1 MNQYTVFLSFKSNR
15 TFFEYVYRIIFWMKK
30 KSHNLR
36 TNFWNLRTNFWN
48 FRPLCVGEI
57 SCVNSLMIGST
68 FKSSDIWG
76 QTILS
81 HRNRSHVWLKAS
93 IWLIRKE
100 TFSSN
105 YGRFLLSICTL
116 ICTIW
121 LDLHL
126 MKDHAFKHAEAI
138 LCTPQKHTT
147 CN

>member
-81 HRNRSHVWLKAS
+81 HKNRSRVWLKAS
-93 IWLIRKE
+93 ICLIEKE
-100 TFSSN
+100 NIFSLLIIVFSWHPVPID
-105 YGRFLLSICTL
+105 GRLCIKN
-116 ICTIW
+116 ITIN
-121 LDLHL
+121 DY
-126 MKDHAFKHAEAI
+126 F
-138 LCTPQKHTT
+138 HTRM
-147 CN
+147 

>member
-1 MNQYTVFLSFKSNR
+1 MNQYTVILSIKSNR
-15 TFFEYVYRIIFWMKK
+15 TLLWYMESYFEWKNLKICGQISQNLLFVDKFWK
-30 KSHNLR
+30 
-36 TNFWNLRTNFWN
+36 

-126 MKDHAFKHAEAI
+126 MKDHAFKHG
-138 LCTPQKHTT
+138 L
-147 CN
+147 